1 MSFKDTLIAVALTG
15 VLTIAGV
22 LLGAWQAARTAA
34 EGDKRR
40 DAALEAADA
49 RRDAA
54 EHQRWIR
61 EKRLAAYTAFLAE
74 TDAWPDD
81 ASANGSTDA
90 FLAVAKKVS
99 AASGHVKLMAS
110 PDVDQAASAYFNRQ
124 MELTRVCAQ
133 SPPADRAALIASTTA
148 LRDAYVALL
157 GAMRREVGVESS
169 DSGVA

>member
-1 MSFKDTLIAVALTG
+1 MSFTDTLIAVAVTG
-15 VLTIAGV
+15 VLTIAAV

-34 EGDKRR
+34 EGDKRH

-61 EKRLAAYTAFLAE
+61 EKRLAAYTAFLAV

-81 ASANGSTDA
+81 ASASTDA
-90 FLAVAKKVS
+90 FLALAKRVSVAY
-99 AASGHVKLMAS
+99 GHVKLMAS
-110 PDVDQAASAYFNRQ
+110 PEVHQAASAYFNSQ

-133 SPPADRAALIASTTA
+133 SPPADRAALLASTTG

-157 GAMRREVGVESS
+157 DAMRREVGV
-169 DSGVA
+169 A